1 MKEVFQLGEVSGGF
15 INFIVGSGVG
25 VGMYAFKQHLN
36 EQPMTI
42 GGATTAAA
50 FGAVTGGLG
59 GAAIGAAGGGIIG
72 NIAWRPG
79 FIAINSA
86 GQAIAAKN

>member
-1 MKEVFQLGEVSGGF
+1 MVSKTWVEYDWHSEVSGGF

-42 GGATTAAA
+42 GGAATVAA
-50 FGAVTGGLG
+50 FGAITGGL
-59 GAAIGAAGGGIIG
+59 AEQQLE
-72 NIAWRPG
+72 RLVVEL
-79 FIAINSA
+79 
-86 GQAIAAKN
+86 